1 VSPRARSIALI
12 AGAVAV
18 VGLAALFASAR
29 VGRTESL
36 ADRSHEIAAGLRCPV
51 CLNLSVAD
59 SPSRLAGEMRTE
71 ITTRLRAGQSPEQIR
86 GFFIDR
92 YGEWIL
98 LEPPRRGLNWVPW
111 AVPVVAFVAGVAIW
125 LRLIRRRKPGGE
137 GEPSDAEPRPTSA
150 ERERID
156 RELADLKEP
165 G

>member
-1 VSPRARSIALI
+1 MSGRARSIALI
-12 AGAVAV
+12 VGAVAV
-18 VGLAALFASAR
+18 IGLAALFASSR
-29 VGRTESL
+29 GGRTESL

-71 ITTRLRAGQSPEQIR
+71 ITTRLRAGQSAERIR
-86 GFFIDR
+86 AFFIDR

-111 AVPVVAFVAGVAIW
+111 AVPIVALVAGMAIW
-125 LRLIRRRKPGGE
+125 MTVIRRRAPGGRP
-137 GEPSDAEPRPTSA
+137 EPADAEPHPTRA

-156 RELADLKEP
+156 RELADLQEP

>member
-1 VSPRARSIALI
+1 MSGRARSIALI
-12 AGAVAV
+12 VGAVAV
-18 VGLAALFASAR
+18 IGLAALFASSR
-29 VGRTESL
+29 GGQTESL

-71 ITTRLRAGQSPEQIR
+71 ITTRLRAGQSAERIR
-86 GFFIDR
+86 AFFIDR

-111 AVPVVAFVAGVAIW
+111 AVPIVALVAGVAIW
-125 LRLIRRRKPGGE
+125 MTVIRRRGPGGRS
-137 GEPSDAEPRPTSA
+137 EPADAEPHPTRA

-156 RELADLKEP
+156 RELADLQEP

>member
-1 VSPRARSIALI
+1 MSGRARSVALI
-12 AGAVAV
+12 AGAIAV
-18 VGLAALFASAR
+18 IGLAALFASAR
-29 VGRTESL
+29 AGRTETL
-36 ADRSHEIAAGLRCPV
+36 ADRSHDIAAGLRCPV

-59 SPSRLAGEMRTE
+59 SPSRLAGEMRTQ

-111 AVPVVAFVAGVAIW
+111 AVPVVALVAGLAIW
-125 LRLIRRRKPGGE
+125 LTLVRRRTPGG
-137 GEPSDAEPRPTSA
+137 AEPPGVEPHPTSA
-150 ERERID
+150 ERERIG
-156 RELADLKEP
+156 RELADLQEP

>member
-1 VSPRARSIALI
+1 VSGRSRSVALI
-12 AGAVAV
+12 VGAVVV

-29 VGRTESL
+29 SGRTESL
-36 ADRSHEIAAGLRCPV
+36 ADRAHEIAAGLRCPV

-59 SPSRLAGEMRTE
+59 SPSRLAGEMRSE
-71 ITTRLRAGQSPEQIR
+71 IATRLRAGQRREQIR
-86 GFFIDR
+86 AFFVDR

-111 AVPVVAFVAGVAIW
+111 AVPVVALVAGVAIW
-125 LRLIRRRKPGGE
+125 MTVIRRRRPAASVVGGIDP
-137 GEPSDAEPRPTSA
+137 EPTRG

-156 RELADLKEP
+156 RELADLQEP

>member
-1 VSPRARSIALI
+1 MSGRARSIALI
-12 AGAVAV
+12 VGAVAV
-18 VGLAALFASAR
+18 IGLAALFASSR
-29 VGRTESL
+29 GGRTESL
-36 ADRSHEIAAGLRCPV
+36 ADRAHEIAAGLRCPV

-71 ITTRLRAGQSPEQIR
+71 ITTRLRAGQSAEQIR
-86 GFFIDR
+86 AFFIDR

-111 AVPVVAFVAGVAIW
+111 AVPIVALVAGVAIW
-125 LRLIRRRKPGGE
+125 LTVIRRRG
-137 GEPSDAEPRPTSA
+137 PSGQAEPADADPHPTRA

-156 RELADLKEP
+156 RELADLQEP

>member
-1 VSPRARSIALI
+1 VSGRWRSIALLV
-12 AGAVAV
+12 GAVIV

-29 VGRTESL
+29 SGRTESL
-36 ADRSHEIAAGLRCPV
+36 ADRGHELAAGLRCPV

-59 SPSRLAGEMRTE
+59 SPSRLAGEMRSE
-71 ITTRLRAGQSPEQIR
+71 IATRLRTGQSPEQIR
-86 GFFIDR
+86 AFFVDR

-111 AVPVVAFVAGVAIW
+111 AVPVVALVAGVAIW
-125 LRLIRRRKPGGE
+125 MTVIRRRRPSASEVGGAHP
-137 GEPSDAEPRPTSA
+137 EPTRA

-156 RELADLKEP
+156 RELADLQEP